1 MFQTVIHGRGGQGVV
16 TASELL
22 ARSGFAAGRQVQ
34 AIPSFG
40 SERMGAPVVAYT
52 RFSDSRILTREPI
65 LHPDAVII
73 QDPTLLSTLDVF
85 EGLLPTGWA
94 VVNTR
99 ESPNEIRASC
109 PNAPAAPGHLATVPA
124 DDIVRIFL
132 GRPIPS
138 AALLG
143 AFAALTGEITIEAVM
158 DSVNHAF
165 KGKVARGNNTSAM
178 AAYQWVKDH
187 LGQEDTGADGGFDP
201 DAYPHPGTPAAPTTT
216 TTPTPT
222 PKTQEPTNA

>member
-1 MFQTVIHGRGGQGVV
+1 MFQVVIHGRGGQGVV

-52 RFSDSRILTREPI
+52 RFADSKILTREPI
-65 LHPDAVII
+65 LAPDAVIV
-73 QDPTLLSTLDVF
+73 QDPTLLRTMNVF
-85 EGLLPTGWA
+85 DGLVPGGRA

-99 ESPNEIRASC
+99 ESPNEIRAAC
-109 PNAPAAPGHLATVPA
+109 PDAPAESGRLATVPA
-124 DDIVRIFL
+124 DDIVREYL

-143 AFAALTGEITIEAVM
+143 AFAALTGQITLEALAQSIQKV
-158 DSVNHAF
+158 F
-165 KGKVARGNNTSAM
+165 KGKVAQGNINSANV
-178 AAYQWVKDH
+178 AYQWVLDH
-187 LGQEDTGADGGFDP
+187 LGQEDQGAPGGIEHVDVER
-201 DAYPHPGTPAAPTTT
+201 PATSELPIPIAGVP
-216 TTPTPT
+216 
-222 PKTQEPTNA
+222 EVTNA

>member
-22 ARSGFAAGRQVQ
+22 ARSGFAGGAQVQ

-52 RFSDSRILTREPI
+52 RFSDQKILTREPI
-65 LHPDAVII
+65 NHPDAVII
-73 QDPTLLSTLDVF
+73 QDPTLLRTMDVF
-85 EGLLPTGWA
+85 EGLVEGGWA

-99 ESPNEIRASC
+99 ESPNEVRAAQ
-109 PNAPAAPGHLATVPA
+109 PGAPKESGHLATVPA
-124 DDIVRIFL
+124 DDIVREYL

-143 AFAALTGEITIEAVM
+143 AFAALTGQVTLEAV
-158 DSVNHAF
+158 VNSINGLF
-165 KGKVARGNNTSAM
+165 KGKVAEGNSRSAQV
-178 AAYQWVKDH
+178 AYQWVIDH
-187 LGQEDTGADGGFDP
+187 RGHEDEGA
-201 DAYPHPGTPAAPTTT
+201 PHGIAPVDVDKPSTAEL
-216 TTPTPT
+216 PIPIAGS
-222 PKTQEPTNA
+222 PEVVNA

>member
-22 ARSGFAAGRQVQ
+22 ARAAFAGGAQVQ

-52 RFSDSRILTREPI
+52 RFSDTKILTREPI
-65 LHPDAVII
+65 SRPNAVIV
-73 QDPTLLSTLDVF
+73 QDPTLLGAENPF
-85 EGLLPTGWA
+85 EGLVAGGQA

-99 ESPNEIRASC
+99 LSPDQVRELC
-109 PNAPAAPGHLATVPA
+109 PDAPKPSGDLATVPA
-124 DDIVRIFL
+124 DDIVREYL

-143 AFAALTGEITIEAVM
+143 AYAALTGQVTLEAVI
-158 DSVNHAF
+158 DAVNQLF
-165 KGKVARGNNTSAM
+165 KGKVASGNIASAQV
-178 AAYQWVKDH
+178 AYQWVQDH
-187 LGQEDTGADGGFDP
+187 RGQDQMGA
-201 DAYPHPGTPAAPTTT
+201 PHGIAHVEVDHPTTAELPRVIAGTP
-216 TTPTPT
+216 
-222 PKTQEPTNA
+222 EVTNA

>member
-22 ARSGFAAGRQVQ
+22 ARAAFRGGAQVQ

-52 RFSDSRILTREPI
+52 RFSDEPILTREPI
-65 LHPDAVII
+65 SRPDAVIV
-73 QDPTLLSTLDVF
+73 QDPTLLTVMNPF
-85 EGLLPTGWA
+85 EGLVRGGMA

-99 ESPNEIRASC
+99 LSPDQVRAL
-109 PNAPAAPGHLATVPA
+109 NPAAPKTSGLLSTVPA
-124 DDIVRIFL
+124 DDIVREYL

-143 AFAALTGEITIEAVM
+143 AFAALTGQVSL
-158 DSVNHAF
+158 DSVVESIGHQF
-165 KGKVARGNNTSAM
+165 KGKVASGNIASAQV
-178 AAYQWVKDH
+178 AYQWVKDH
-187 LGQEDTGADGGFDP
+187 LGQVDVGAPNGIEPVEVDKPSSAELPRIIVSDP
-201 DAYPHPGTPAAPTTT
+201 EVTHG
-216 TTPTPT
+216 
-222 PKTQEPTNA
+222 

>member
-22 ARSGFAAGRQVQ
+22 ARSGFAAGAQVQ

-52 RFSDSRILTREPI
+52 RFSDQKILTREPI
-65 LHPDAVII
+65 LHPDAVIV
-73 QDPTLLSTLDVF
+73 QDPTLLGAMNVF
-85 EGLLPTGWA
+85 EGLVPGGWA

-99 ESPNEIRASC
+99 ESPNEVRAGSAD
-109 PNAPAAPGHLATVPA
+109 APKESGHLATVPA
-124 DDIVRIFL
+124 DDIVREYL

-143 AFAALTGEITIEAVM
+143 AFAALTGQITIESVV
-158 DSVNHAF
+158 DSIRDKF
-165 KGKVARGNNTSAM
+165 KGKVAEGNAVSAQV
-178 AAYQWVKDH
+178 AFQWVVDH
-187 LGQEDTGADGGFDP
+187 RGQEDVGAPGGIEHV
-201 DAYPHPGTPAAPTTT
+201 DADRPSTDELPIPIAGSP
-216 TTPTPT
+216 
-222 PKTQEPTNA
+222 EVTNA